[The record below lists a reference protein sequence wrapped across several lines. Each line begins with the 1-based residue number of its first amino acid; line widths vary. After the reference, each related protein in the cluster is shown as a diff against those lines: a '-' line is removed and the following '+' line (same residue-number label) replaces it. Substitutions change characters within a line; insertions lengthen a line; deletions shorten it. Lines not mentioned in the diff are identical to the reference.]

1 MGLGPDFTNIQNT
14 FNVIYYILSGLRKVL
29 KIIGNLWSNNQ
40 TYKQVR
46 SPRKPTAT
54 STPKSDTTNKSPS
67 TNKSN
72 EEPNTNSYK
81 QCKARQPSI
90 CQAIKN
96 GTFKIKDYKSQVPE
110 NACVY
115 HGWLHHGQLNSTKH
129 SNTVND
135 LLQEVAKATTSNNAK
150 PSTPSS
156 STTKSDQTTAKT
168 ATGPTDKEVEEMND
182 ALDTLTKFGDKLNN
196 NNNTL

>member
-115 HGWLHHGQLNSTKH
+115 HGWLHHGQL
-129 SNTVND
+129 
-135 LLQEVAKATTSNNAK
+135 TTSNNAK